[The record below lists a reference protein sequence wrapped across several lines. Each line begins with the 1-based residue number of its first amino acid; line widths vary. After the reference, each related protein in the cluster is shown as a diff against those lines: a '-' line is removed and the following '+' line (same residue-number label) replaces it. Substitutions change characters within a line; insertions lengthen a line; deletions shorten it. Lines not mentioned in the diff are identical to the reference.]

1 MTSSPLSS
9 AALGAVAA
17 LAAGPSALAQDFI
30 VPSGETVVVD
40 TTVTN
45 QLQVSRLV
53 IERDGVL
60 RIVGRR
66 AFSVDAAEIV
76 IDGTLD
82 ASGSDS
88 IGVATLNTTNQP
100 EFGAPGRAGGGSGG
114 VGSAVRTQSTPFG
127 TNGFGSFNTG
137 NGAMLGGGLGG
148 ETSFHPSS
156 KESRRAAGG
165 GGGALAANQPVVTD
179 PLAPENLGLVATGGF
194 DGGLGGTGAVSGTGP
209 AAGGGAGTPIFF
221 DADPNNDFW
230 GERIVGGSLVVGE
243 AGRALAGRGGGA
255 GGDASRTATFPIVP
269 FNPFGDEKGSGG
281 GSGGGLVLLHARRIA
296 IGPAGHLIADGGNG
310 GGGENVIFFD
320 RVGGGSG
327 GGSGGWIVMEALQI
341 DLSGASDDAISALGG
356 RGGVGRNDMHDVVG
370 AGGNGGPG
378 VIQLHTP
385 SGSDAEVLL
394 PPGKAV
400 EDLSTPDGLV
410 LLPILGG

>member
-1 MTSSPLSS
+1 MTSPPLKS
-9 AALGAVAA
+9 AAFTAAAA
-17 LAAGPSALAQDFI
+17 LAAAPSALAQDLV

-40 TTVTN
+40 TTRTN
-45 QLQVSRLV
+45 QLEVSRLV

-66 AFSVDAAEIV
+66 AFSVTAAEIV

-82 ASGSDS
+82 ASGADS

-100 EFGAPGRAGGGSGG
+100 ELGAPGWAGGGSGG
-114 VGSAVRTQSTPFG
+114 TGSVVTTQSTPIG
-127 TNGFGSFNTG
+127 LNGFGSFNTG
-137 NGAMLGGGLGG
+137 NGPMLGGGLGG

-156 KESRRAAGG
+156 KDSRRGAGG
-165 GGGALAANQPVVTD
+165 GGGALAANQPVSAD

-194 DGGLGGTGAVSGTGP
+194 DGGLGGTGAVSGVGP

-221 DADPNNDFW
+221 DADPSNDFW
-230 GERIVGGSLVVGE
+230 GERIVGSTLVVGE
-243 AGRALAGRGGGA
+243 AGRPFPGRGGGA
-255 GGDASRTATFPIVP
+255 GGDASQTASFPIVP
-269 FNPFGDEKGSGG
+269 FSPFGDEKGAGG
-281 GSGGGLVLLHARRIA
+281 GGGGGLVLLHARRIA
-296 IGPAGHLIADGGNG
+296 IGAQGHLIADGGSG

-327 GGSGGWIVMEALQI
+327 GGSGGWVVLEALQI
-341 DLSGASDDAISALGG
+341 DLSAAGDDAISALGG
-356 RGGVGRNDMHDVVG
+356 RGGVGREDAHDVVG

-385 SGSDAEVLL
+385 SGSDDEILL
-394 PPGKAV
+394 PAGKTV
-400 EDLSTPDGLV
+400 GDLSAPDGIV